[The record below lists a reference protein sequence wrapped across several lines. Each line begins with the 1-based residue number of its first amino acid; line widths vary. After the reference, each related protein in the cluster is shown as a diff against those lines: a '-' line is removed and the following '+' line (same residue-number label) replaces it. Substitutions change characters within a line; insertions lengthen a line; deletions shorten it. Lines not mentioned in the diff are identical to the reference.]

1 MNLLLLEDDLNLG
14 KALVKLLQPDHP
26 VAWLRTLSA
35 ARNHLQSNPVDLIL
49 LDLGLPDGD
58 GTDWI
63 RALRADGNAVPVLIL
78 SARDELRDRVQGLDL
93 GADDYLVKPFDAEE
107 LKARIRALLRRR
119 PGACAP
125 RIAMGNLSY
134 ESDSR
139 QFLLEHQALCLTPK
153 EHDILVMLIQ
163 AGGRAVCRENLNRRL
178 GPDLTSNALEVHV
191 HSLRKLLGR
200 ERIETVR
207 GFGYRLCAS

>member
-14 KALVKLLQPDHP
+14 KALVKLLQPDHA

-63 RALRADGNAVPVLIL
+63 RALRAEGNDLPVLIL
-78 SARDELRDRVQGLDL
+78 SARDELRDRILGLDS
-93 GADDYLVKPFDAEE
+93 GGDDYLVKPFEVEE
-107 LKARIRALLRRR
+107 LKARVRALLRRR
-119 PGACAP
+119 PDAGAP
-125 RIAMGNLSY
+125 RITMGNLSY

-139 QFLLEHQALCLTPK
+139 QFFLHDQALCLTPK
-153 EHDILVMLIQ
+153 EHDILLLLIQ
-163 AGGRAVCRENLNRRL
+163 AGGRPVCRETLNRRL

-207 GFGYRLCAS
+207 GFGYRLTAS